1 MTGSALTGRGGHF
14 SKRLRLQSAP
24 GHDLV
29 QLQATVSTHKSR
41 SVRLRVINPDC
52 SVASPGSLAEVVP
65 GCRVLASDTASNP
78 DPRRFWG
85 NVECG
90 TSLESPDPSRQQD
103 VAGGGDTHLTATG
116 APQGD
121 SAYRRLTVLDGDD
134 YWGERC
140 ELGKN
145 DRSGPTAFYHEGQQ
159 RATFISLRLPSNF
172 PLDADAWQTVMQMKQ
187 AQPSHDAG
195 SGPPILFM
203 GAFNGRWRVDGE
215 NGSFWS
221 FPAQSGVWTRFAFDV
236 YYSQDPDRGWLQVSA
251 DLNGDGDFDDPG
263 ERSPVIHAATLATE
277 VAAPGSSADELAP
290 GAPIPS
296 HLRAGIYHDPSIPCS
311 APSGC
316 SVEVDNVQVLAL

>member
-1 MTGSALTGRGGHF
+1 MTMPEC
-14 SKRLRLQSAP
+14 RL
-24 GHDLV
+24 V
-29 QLQATVSTHKSR
+29 
-41 SVRLRVINPDC
+41 
-52 SVASPGSLAEVVP
+52 
-65 GCRVLASDTASNP
+65 ASDTASTP
-78 DPRRFWG
+78 DPIPFWG
-85 NVECG
+85 FIACQNRSEV
-90 TSLESPDPSRQQD
+90 QQL
-103 VAGGGDTHLTATG
+103 GSGGDPYLTAIG
-116 APQGD
+116 ASQGN
-121 SAYRRLTVLDGDD
+121 STYRRMTTFDGDNPSG
-134 YWGERC
+134 WGERC

-195 SGPPILFM
+195 PGPPILFI

-277 VAAPGSSADELAP
+277 VAAPGSSADGLAP

-296 HLRAGIYHDPSIPCS
+296 HLRAGIYHDPSIPCPP
-311 APSGC
+311 PSGC
-316 SVEVDNVQVLAL
+316 SVEVDNVQVLKSPSGP